1 MAPPSTAL
9 LVPSM
14 PRTLLPPPPTLPSGV
29 LSCLKRNTSWL
40 CMKLKWEREIEGN
53 CRDKKALTSQVF
65 SARRPVASAG
75 HLPGAGTT
83 QRGTRVE
90 SGELNAGVKGQG
102 LVSGQHH
109 LLLLLLGTKE
119 GTSLQLFVFG
129 SELGGPLV
137 VGRALL
143 KLIYLCIYSTSTS

>member
-1 MAPPSTAL
+1 
-9 LVPSM
+9 
-14 PRTLLPPPPTLPSGV
+14 
-29 LSCLKRNTSWL
+29 
-40 CMKLKWEREIEGN
+40 MKLKREREIEGN
-53 CRDKKALTSQVF
+53 RRDKKSLTSQVF
-65 SARRPVASAG
+65 SAGRPVASTG

-102 LVSGQHH
+102 LRSGQHH

-143 KLIYLCIYSTSTS
+143 KLICLCIYSTSTS